1 VKNGISA
8 LVLKGGMKELLEIRW
23 PWGMVWIEESVEI
36 ISQIKKA
43 LPPDHELQP
52 HALFPRIK
60 WEKRPIFVV
69 DNDTTGQTILMNFE
83 KMKRWKKTRFK
94 VPAITVFK
102 DHAEVSEMVDRDH
115 LTECAK
121 HNPDGI
127 FK

>member
-1 VKNGISA
+1 
-8 LVLKGGMKELLEIRW
+8 
-23 PWGMVWIEESVEI
+23 
-36 ISQIKKA
+36 
-43 LPPDHELQP
+43 
-52 HALFPRIK
+52 
-60 WEKRPIFVV
+60 
-69 DNDTTGQTILMNFE
+69 MNFE